1 MRPPSGSGERHA
13 RREGLGRDRST
24 LGCRSAAWLPVFQ
37 SSFRSPGKCAEDEE
51 DGDDGEESVQIS
63 TINVTSTAMPVQDS
77 TSLDRMRIA
86 ERIVT
91 RICPSIARKRQGP
104 RASSIQ
110 FDIGAA
116 RQSSRILNS
125 WAAP

>member
-1 MRPPSGSGERHA
+1 MKPWLSSTMRPPSGSGERHA

-51 DGDDGEESVQIS
+51 DGDDGEESVRIS

-86 ERIVT
+86 ERIVKT
-91 RICPSIARKRQGP
+91 DHFRRRAPSANVGQY
-104 RASSIQ
+104 RAPS
-110 FDIGAA
+110 GTVCGV
-116 RQSSRILNS
+116 
-125 WAAP
+125 